1 MHATIRRRRAGTV
14 EDWERVREKAEQLQR
29 HGLGWW
35 LEVLLPVLD
44 QFVAAADNR
53 ADPAFWNSLCNVH
66 GGSGDPGSPLTGWI
80 QVHRRHVDPV
90 KWQRGAALILPSL
103 SRLTLHRTHV

>member
-1 MHATIRRRRAGTV
+1 M
-14 EDWERVREKAEQLQR
+14 EDWRLVREKAERLWK

-53 ADPAFWNSLCNVH
+53 VDPAFWNSLCTDR
-66 GGSGDPGSPLTGWI
+66 GGSGIGCFPLTGWI
-80 QVHRRHVDPV
+80 QVRRMNV
-90 KWQRGAALILPSL
+90 Q
-103 SRLTLHRTHV
+103 THEFAVRCCNINSAV